1 MFDKLEGVVRR
12 YEELTE
18 KLADPTLY
26 DRQAEFKKVS
36 SERANLEEIVKCFNE
51 YKRVRDEIQD
61 AKDILKNSDLH
72 KQGISENELLVLNPW
87 KGIFKKVLS
96 AFKESRNLV
105 RQWRWCWVS

>member
-36 SERANLEEIVKCFNE
+36 RS
-51 YKRVRDEIQD
+51 
-61 AKDILKNSDLH
+61 
-72 KQGISENELLVLNPW
+72 PP
-87 KGIFKKVLS
+87 
-96 AFKESRNLV
+96 AF
-105 RQWRWCWVS
+105 